1 MDNTAPAAVASASSF
16 QTIAVLVLFL
26 AVMAVLPWLLRRWQR
41 RQMAARG
48 DQGVQTQ
55 VLSSTALSPS
65 QRIVVVEVGQ
75 GAQRTRLVLG
85 VTGQQINCL
94 HVLEAAP
101 GSRPAAD
108 PGSFAGAMAQVQH
121 DAALSAPPAGPPAA
135 H

>member
-1 MDNTAPAAVASASSF
+1 MASSASSF

-26 AVMAVLPWLLRRWQR
+26 AVMALLPWLLRRWQQ

-48 DQGVQTQ
+48 DQGVHTQ

-94 HVLEAAP
+94 HVLGQPVGSGSTPIENSAAT
-101 GSRPAAD
+101 S
-108 PGSFAGAMAQVQH
+108 SFAGAMERVQQ
-121 DAALSAPPAGPPAA
+121 DAAPSTAMGSPPAA